1 MFGRIDECRRGCDK
15 LMFQTN
21 ILYSPPMHIPTHKK
35 KILNKVSIVV
45 DFYHKLHPT
54 PTTPAAP
61 SLHSSVESFYDHEKG
76 KYSWINGLPL
86 HIVGSDRVL
95 VHR

>member
-1 MFGRIDECRRGCDK
+1 MRQVNVSDEHTV
-15 LMFQTN
+15 LT
-21 ILYSPPMHIPTHKK
+21 PPYIFPHIK
-35 KILNKVSIVV
+35 KILNKVSIAV
-45 DFYHKLHPT
+45 DFYHKAAPNH
-54 PTTPAAP
+54 TTPAAP
-61 SLHSSVESFYDHEKG
+61 SLHSSVESFYDDDKG